1 MRIPIAAAVLV
12 LLLAGCASA
21 TKMHGEQALGSRL
34 VVNPEGPWNRID
46 LAIFG
51 PADVWTMEGIP
62 IDQLLVYPGI
72 KNEQVVHGAGGP
84 GKTFAFRSTM
94 QPEEVVAMFE
104 GMLTRDGSQF
114 KLSRLE
120 PVSFGGGKGFRFEYS
135 VIRRADGVILS
146 GLGYGAVS
154 QGELFALLYHAPRLT
169 FFPRHRGAVEQMARS
184 AHIKQVDAATYQP
197 DTAHEAQ
204 CARNPSLLVCQ
215 VDRAKPKADPARE
228 NRPANPECVRNPWAS
243 ICR

>member
-1 MRIPIAAAVLV
+1 MKTPIAVAVLV
-12 LLLAGCASA
+12 VLLAACASA

-51 PADVWTMEGIP
+51 PAEVWTMEGIP
-62 IDQLLVYPGI
+62 VDQLLVYPGI
-72 KNEQVVHGAGGP
+72 RNEQVVHGAGGS
-84 GKTFAFRSTM
+84 GKSFAFRSTM

-104 GMLTRDGSQF
+104 GVLTRDGSQF

-120 PVSFGGGKGFRFEYS
+120 PVSFGGGRGFRFEYS
-135 VIRRADGVILS
+135 VIRRADGVVLS
-146 GLGYGAVS
+146 GLGYGTVS

-184 AHIKQVDAATYQP
+184 VYIKQVDSAKHQP
-197 DTAHEAQ
+197 DTAHQAQ

-215 VDRAKPKADPARE
+215 VDRTKKQADPARE
-228 NRPANPECVRNPWAS
+228 NRAPNPECLRNPWIS
-243 ICR
+243 QCR

>member
-1 MRIPIAAAVLV
+1 MPIAAAVLV
-12 LLLAGCASA
+12 LLLAACASA

-51 PADVWTMEGIP
+51 PAEVWTMEGIP
-62 IDQLLVYPGI
+62 VDQLLVYPGI
-72 KNEQVVHGAGGP
+72 RNEQVVHGTGGP

-135 VIRRADGVILS
+135 VIRRADGVVLS
-146 GLGYGAVS
+146 GLGYGTVS

-184 AHIKQVDAATYQP
+184 VYIKQVDTATYKP
-197 DTAHEAQ
+197 DAGLEAQ
-204 CARNPSLLVCQ
+204 CARNPSHLVCQ
-215 VDRAKPKADPARE
+215 VDRTKPKTDPARA
-228 NRPANPECVRNPWAS
+228 NRAPNPECEKNPWIS
-243 ICR
+243 QCR

>member
-1 MRIPIAAAVLV
+1 MPIAAVLV

-21 TKMHGEQALGSRL
+21 TKMHGEHTLGSRL

-51 PADVWTMEGIP
+51 PAEVWTMEGVP
-62 IDQLLVYPGI
+62 VDQLLVYPGI
-72 KNEQVVHGAGGP
+72 RDEQVVHGAGGP
-84 GKTFAFRSTM
+84 GKSFAFRSTM

-135 VIRRADGVILS
+135 VIRRADGVVLS
-146 GLGYGAVS
+146 GLGYGTVS

-184 AHIKQVDAATYQP
+184 VQIRQVDKANYRPDPAAQ
-197 DTAHEAQ
+197 AQ
-204 CARNPSLLVCQ
+204 CARNPSAPFCQ
-215 VDRAKPKADPARE
+215 VDRTKQQTDPAKDARTGA
-228 NRPANPECVRNPWAS
+228 RQECWKNPWTS
-243 ICR
+243 VCR